1 METPERVSMT
11 PPFAGF
17 LLLSCFG
24 GCGTTRGW
32 DHASVG
38 GLQGGFSSTR
48 VDSSSELV
56 DPLSYSSS
64 SLSTLSIATSI

>member
-1 METPERVSMT
+1 MVAMT

-17 LLLSCFG
+17 LLLAFSG
-24 GCGTTRGW
+24 GCETTGGW
-32 DHASVG
+32 APTGVG
-38 GLQGGFSSTR
+38 GLWGVFSSAG

-64 SLSTLSIATSI
+64 TLSTLSAATSI